1 MKFLKNR
8 KTATGI
14 TALIILFSILLGA
27 HLSLTKLKE
36 ETLSVFYHGENT
48 GEKGIQSD
56 LEYISD
62 QCYNLTVVAGRYMNR
77 EEETVKEVSEHLEA
91 LKKAAAPGDK
101 YKAKE
106 NLIKASMELHEKLV
120 LMNLTEKDRYY
131 CDSFPVNLRSRELII
146 SHSSYNEKAASYN
159 RCLQRFPAN
168 ILSRITFVR
177 PLELYE

>member
-1 MKFLKNR
+1 MEFLKNR
-8 KTATGI
+8 KTAKGI

-36 ETLSVFYHGENT
+36 ETLSVFYQGENK

-77 EEETVKEVSEHLEA
+77 EEDEVKEVSERLEA
-91 LKKAAAPGDK
+91 MKKADAPGDK
-101 YKAKE
+101 YQAKE
-106 NLIKASMELHEKLV
+106 NLIKTSMELHGKLN
-120 LMNLTEKDRYY
+120 LMNLSEKDRYY
-131 CDSFPVNLRSRELII
+131 CDSFPVNLKSRELII
-146 SHSSYNEKAASYN
+146 SHNSYNEKAASYN

>member
-1 MKFLKNR
+1 MIFLKNR
-8 KTATGI
+8 KTAKCI
-14 TALIILFSILLGA
+14 TALIILFSVLLGA

-36 ETLSVFYHGENT
+36 ETLSVFYQGEYK

-77 EEETVKEVSEHLEA
+77 EEETVKVVSERLEA
-91 LKKAAAPGDK
+91 LKKADTPGDK
-101 YKAKE
+101 FKAKE
-106 NLIKASMELHEKLV
+106 DLIKVSMGLHEKLD
-120 LMNLTEKDRYY
+120 LMNLSEKDRYY
-131 CDSFPVNLRSRELII
+131 CDSFPVNLKSRELII

-168 ILSRITFVR
+168 ILSRITFIR